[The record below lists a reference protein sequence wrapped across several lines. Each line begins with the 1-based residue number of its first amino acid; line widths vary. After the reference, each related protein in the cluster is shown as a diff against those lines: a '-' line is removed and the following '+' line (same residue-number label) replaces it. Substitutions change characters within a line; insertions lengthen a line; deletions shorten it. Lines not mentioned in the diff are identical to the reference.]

1 MIASTLKRLNRF
13 EEVTSSVALSLMA
26 GIIILQ
32 VFQRY
37 VMQHS
42 LDWPEELAR
51 YLFIYSVYV
60 GSSYAAAGRR
70 HLEVTIIRT
79 VFGKKIGIIS
89 TVIAYIISVFFCGL
103 MFIWG
108 IKMIFFVIES
118 GQVAPALQFPMWIA
132 YLCIPVGFIL
142 MAFRTCLV
150 IIKYIKNYETS

>member
-1 MIASTLKRLNRF
+1 MITSTLKRLNRF

-60 GSSYAAAGRR
+60 GSSYAAEGRR

-89 TVIAYIISVFFCGL
+89 TVLAYIITVFFCIL
-103 MFIWG
+103 MFFWG
-108 IKMIFFVIES
+108 IKMIFFVIAS
-118 GQVAPALQFPMWIA
+118 NQVAPALQFPMWIA
-132 YLCIPVGFIL
+132 YICIPLGFLL
-142 MAFRTCLV
+142 MGFRTCLV
-150 IIKYIKNYETS
+150 IFNVLRKY